1 MNTAVA
7 ASTAEHRSY
16 FPPVASPRVERR
28 NRTITVLTLVE
39 LDPREVVDG
48 IRIGS
53 SLLTADVMSAGPMRE
68 TCPHCAGVALELILR
83 RHQVKRS
90 HLLCP
95 HCTRCYD
102 ALYENGMTALVL
114 G

>member
-1 MNTAVA
+1 MNIA
-7 ASTAEHRSY
+7 ASTSGHRSWI
-16 FPPVASPRVERR
+16 PPVSIERR
-28 NRTITVLTLVE
+28 NRTLTVLTLIE

-48 IRIGS
+48 IPVEAGF
-53 SLLTADVMSAGPMRE
+53 LTADILSAGPMRE
-68 TCPHCAGVALELILR
+68 TCPHCSGVALELILR
-83 RHQVKRS
+83 RRQVKRS